1 MSKTKAGGSTRLG
14 RDSAGKRLGVKL
26 FGGQFCRAGQI
37 LVRQRGTKW
46 EPGMNV
52 SKGKD
57 DTLYAKVDGYVKF
70 TRQELKKYTGKLK
83 KKTLVNIIPEEK

>member
-26 FGGQFCRAGQI
+26 FGGQFARAGQV

-46 EPGMNV
+46 EPGVNV
-52 SKGKD
+52 LKGRD
-57 DTLYAKVDGYVKF
+57 DTLYAKVDGHVKF
-70 TRQELKKYTGKLK
+70 TKQSLRKYTGKLK
-83 KKTLVNIIPEEK
+83 RKTIINIEQVEK